1 MSLEF
6 LEFLEFLEG
15 FESPPSNSEST
26 DALNNEL
33 LVLRDSELGPR
44 LDRAMREGEDI
55 RYLYQAMQDAIWMHR
70 ETLVKELLRCKM
82 PISSTYVQT
91 AAEAKAKNIL
101 TIFFD
106 NGWDINTPLDELNPP
121 VLAFA
126 LEDREM
132 TEWLLDRGADPN
144 MRYELDYTPLPMLF
158 KWLTCRLLIIYLVV
172 VGMLP

>member
-1 MSLEF
+1 MSLESTSAQ
-6 LEFLEFLEG
+6 EFLEG
-15 FESPPSNSEST
+15 FESPPSTSEST

-55 RYLYQAMQDAIWMHR
+55 HYLYQAMQDAVWMKR

-106 NGWDINTPLDELNPP
+106 NG
-121 VLAFA
+121 
-126 LEDREM
+126 
-132 TEWLLDRGADPN
+132 
-144 MRYELDYTPLPMLF
+144 
-158 KWLTCRLLIIYLVV
+158 
-172 VGMLP
+172 